1 MCDPVTG
8 AAVGGGLGVASGIM
22 NQKEEMKA
30 KGARID
36 AQRRQKIEVVRSMNF
51 ADAQIHQEYRNLW
64 DTTVAELGDMDLQA
78 MKNRT
83 TMAAGISESG
93 MEGRTTDA
101 IMRATIGQD
110 LKAKAR
116 VDENYQRDYASIL
129 GAQYSN
135 WEQGKAQFKGI
146 QEESKKVDWLAET
159 LKITSSGLS
168 GASSGSQMGGSIQS
182 ARTKLSTAKA
192 GGTS

>member
-8 AAVGGGLGVASGIM
+8 AAVGGGLGVTSGIM

-51 ADAQIHQEYRNLW
+51 ADSQIKQEYRNLW

-83 TMAAGISESG
+83 TMSAGISESG

-101 IMRATIGQD
+101 IIRATIGQD

-129 GAQYSN
+129 GAQYGN

-146 QEESKKVDWLAET
+146 QEESSKVDWLAET
-159 LKITSSGLS
+159 LKITAGGLS
-168 GASSGSQMGGSIQS
+168 GASSGSQIGGSIQS
-182 ARTKLSTAKA
+182 ARAKLSTAKT